1 MTPLNP
7 KHADEPALFFI
18 PLLDQEFDEA
28 EEESLLLLE
37 RIYH

>member
-7 KHADEPALFFI
+7 KHADEPTLFFI

-28 EEESLLLLE
+28 DVDQLMLD